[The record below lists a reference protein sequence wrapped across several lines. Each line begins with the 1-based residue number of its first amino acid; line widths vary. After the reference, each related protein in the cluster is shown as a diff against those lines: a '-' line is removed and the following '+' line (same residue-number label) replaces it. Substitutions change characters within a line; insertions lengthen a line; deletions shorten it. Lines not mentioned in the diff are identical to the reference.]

1 VQVFVHDV
9 EHVLLPVLMIL
20 MYLTPILYPLSLVPE
35 NLRRLVAINPF
46 NWVVARLRES
56 LLDGR
61 IVLHLSDALALAVAI
76 ALFAGGLWVFRRLS
90 PHFEDFV

>member
-1 VQVFVHDV
+1 VQVFVRDV
-9 EHVLLPVLMIL
+9 EHVLMRLLMIL

-35 NLRRLVAINPF
+35 HCSSGSAQSVRLAGR
-46 NWVVARLRES
+46 AASRA

-61 IVLHLSDALALAVAI
+61 LALEWGDASRSSSRWLSSRRA
-76 ALFAGGLWVFRRLS
+76 WVFRRLS